1 MNLAF
6 TIISNKW
13 VISGII
19 IVAMLLVKNL
29 LSKRIKNK
37 YIQEGTDKRY
47 LINNIKNLFNL
58 LIIIFL
64 MVLWG
69 SELQKFALSIAAF
82 IAAIILATKE
92 LILCFTGF
100 LYISANSPF
109 RVGDWIQ
116 FNDTIGEVSS
126 LDWTKV
132 SILEIDPNSYSYTGK
147 SIFLPNSILIS
158 QPIRNLNYMRRYV
171 NHKLNIVFDKPNNFD
186 ISILEKLKDNA
197 DSYCLDFS
205 DVAERYNTL
214 IKNRL
219 EIKISG
225 PKPDVKISTT
235 DIGKIKI
242 TITLFCPT
250 EKAKEIEQ
258 KLTMD
263 FFNFLSECERLEEP
277 KSE

>member
-1 MNLAF
+1 M
-6 TIISNKW
+6 I
-13 VISGII
+13 
-19 IVAMLLVKNL
+19 
-29 LSKRIKNK
+29 
-37 YIQEGTDKRY
+37 
-47 LINNIKNLFNL
+47 
-58 LIIIFL
+58 
-64 MVLWG
+64 LWG

-109 RVGDWIQ
+109 RVGDWVQ

-132 SILEIDPNSYSYTGK
+132 SILEIDPNSYAYTGK
-147 SIFLPNSILIS
+147 SVFLPNSVLIS

-171 NHKLNIVFDKPNNFD
+171 NHKFNIVFDKPDNFD
-186 ISILEKLKDNA
+186 ITLLDKLNSKA
-197 DSYCLDFS
+197 IEYCSDFS

-219 EIKISG
+219 EIRISG
-225 PKPDVKISTT
+225 PEPDIKISTT
-235 DIGKIKI
+235 DIGKIKL
-242 TITLFCPT
+242 TIALFCPT
-250 EKAKEIEQ
+250 EKAKKIEQ

-263 FFNFLSECERLEEP
+263 FFHFLAEHEKLTLSETD
-277 KSE
+277 SEAA